1 MKRVLIPGVILCGAD
16 VAQAV
21 DDKNMYMH
29 FFEEMTVYAPVPVP
43 VNGNTHYTS
52 ESIERLPTGNGNISD
67 LLRTNPAVRM
77 DSTQST
83 SLNQGDIR
91 PEKISIHG
99 ASPYQNAY
107 LIDGISA
114 TNNLNPANES
124 DASSATNISGMS
136 QGYYLDVSLL
146 DNVTLYD
153 SFVPVEFGRFNGGVI
168 DAKIKRFNADDS
180 KVKLGYRTTRSDW
193 LTSHIDENNKSAFNQ
208 GSSGSTYYSPDF
220 KKNFYTL
227 SFNQELADNFGVTA
241 GLSRRQSDITR
252 ADYVSNDG
260 IVAGR
265 AQYKNVIDTALSKF
279 TWFASDRFTHDFHP
293 KDQVNLWLQIHTGSL
308 QEEDNERG
316 VAHFVEHMMFN
327 GTKTWPGNKVI
338 ETFESMGL
346 RFGRDVNA
354 YTSYDET
361 VYQVS
366 LPTTQK
372 QNLQQVM
379 AIFSEWSN
387 AATFEKLEVDAER
400 GVITEEWRA
409 HQDAKWRTSQA
420 RRPFLLANTRNLDRE
435 PIGLMDTVATVT
447 PAQLRQFY
455 QRWYQPNNMTFIV
468 VGDIDSKEAL
478 ALIKDNLSKL
488 PANKAAEN
496 RVWPTKAEN
505 HLRFNIIN
513 DKENRVNGIALYY
526 RLPMVQVNDEQS
538 FIEQAE
544 WSMLVQL
551 FNQRLQERIQS
562 GELKTISGGTARS
575 VKIAPDYQSLFFRV
589 NARDDNMQDAANALM
604 AELATIDQ
612 HGFSAEELDDVK
624 STRLTWLK
632 NAVDQQ
638 AERDLRMLTSRLA
651 SSSLNNTPFL
661 SPEET
666 YQLSKRLWQQIT
678 VQSLAEKWQQL
689 RKNQDAFWEQ
699 MVNNEVAA
707 KKALSPA
714 AILALEKEYANKK
727 LAAYVFPG
735 RNLSL
740 TVDADPQAE
749 ISSKETLAE
758 NLTSLTLSNGA
769 RVILAKS
776 AGEEQKLQIIAV
788 SNKGDLSFPAQQKSL
803 IALANKAV
811 SGSGV
816 GELSSSSLKR
826 WSAENSVTMS
836 SKVSGM
842 NTLLSVSART
852 NNPEPGFQLI
862 NQRITHSTI
871 NDNIWASLQNAQIQ
885 ALKTLDQRPAEKFA
899 QQMYETRYADD
910 RTKLLQENQIAQ
922 FTAADALAADRQL
935 FSSPADITFV
945 IVGNV
950 AEDKLVALITRYLG
964 SIKHSDSPLA
974 AGKPLTRATDNAS
987 VTVKEQNEPVAQVSQ
1002 WKRYDS
1008 RTPVNL
1014 PTRMALDAFNVALA
1028 KDLRVNIRE
1037 QASGAY
1043 SVSSRLSVDPQAKDI
1058 SHLLA
1063 FTCQPERHDEL
1074 LTLANEV
1081 MVKRLAKGISEQ
1093 ELNEYQQNVQ
1103 RSLDI
1108 QQRSVQQLANTIV
1121 NSLIQYDDPAAWT
1134 EQEQLLKQ
1142 MTVENVNTAVKQ
1154 YLSHPVNTYTGVL
1167 LPK

>member
-1 MKRVLIPGVILCGAD
+1 MRNLCFLLTLVATLLLPGRLIA
-16 VAQAV
+16 AA
-21 DDKNMYMH
+21 
-29 FFEEMTVYAPVPVP
+29 
-43 VNGNTHYTS
+43 
-52 ESIERLPTGNGNISD
+52 LPQDEKLITG
-67 LLRTNPAVRM
+67 
-77 DSTQST
+77 Q
-83 SLNQGDIR
+83 
-91 PEKISIHG
+91 
-99 ASPYQNAY
+99 
-107 LIDGISA
+107 
-114 TNNLNPANES
+114 
-124 DASSATNISGMS
+124 
-136 QGYYLDVSLL
+136 L
-146 DNVTLYD
+146 DN
-153 SFVPVEFGRFNGGVI
+153 
-168 DAKIKRFNADDS
+168 
-180 KVKLGYRTTRSDW
+180 
-193 LTSHIDENNKSAFNQ
+193 
-208 GSSGSTYYSPDF
+208 
-220 KKNFYTL
+220 
-227 SFNQELADNFGVTA
+227 
-241 GLSRRQSDITR
+241 GLRYMIYPH
-252 ADYVSNDG
+252 A
-260 IVAGR
+260 
-265 AQYKNVIDTALSKF
+265 
-279 TWFASDRFTHDFHP
+279 HP

-714 AILALEKEYANKK
+714 AILALEKSTPTKSW
-727 LAAYVFPG
+727 
-735 RNLSL
+735 R
-740 TVDADPQAE
+740 
-749 ISSKETLAE
+749 
-758 NLTSLTLSNGA
+758 LTSS
-769 RVILAKS
+769 R
-776 AGEEQKLQIIAV
+776 QK
-788 SNKGDLSFPAQQKSL
+788 F
-803 IALANKAV
+803 
-811 SGSGV
+811 
-816 GELSSSSLKR
+816 
-826 WSAENSVTMS
+826 
-836 SKVSGM
+836 
-842 NTLLSVSART
+842 
-852 NNPEPGFQLI
+852 
-862 NQRITHSTI
+862 
-871 NDNIWASLQNAQIQ
+871 
-885 ALKTLDQRPAEKFA
+885 
-899 QQMYETRYADD
+899 
-910 RTKLLQENQIAQ
+910 
-922 FTAADALAADRQL
+922 
-935 FSSPADITFV
+935 
-945 IVGNV
+945 
-950 AEDKLVALITRYLG
+950 
-964 SIKHSDSPLA
+964 
-974 AGKPLTRATDNAS
+974 
-987 VTVKEQNEPVAQVSQ
+987 
-1002 WKRYDS
+1002 
-1008 RTPVNL
+1008 
-1014 PTRMALDAFNVALA
+1014 
-1028 KDLRVNIRE
+1028 
-1037 QASGAY
+1037 
-1043 SVSSRLSVDPQAKDI
+1043 
-1058 SHLLA
+1058 
-1063 FTCQPERHDEL
+1063 
-1074 LTLANEV
+1074 
-1081 MVKRLAKGISEQ
+1081 
-1093 ELNEYQQNVQ
+1093 
-1103 RSLDI
+1103 
-1108 QQRSVQQLANTIV
+1108 IV
-1121 NSLIQYDDPAAWT
+1121 NSRRRP
-1134 EQEQLLKQ
+1134 
-1142 MTVENVNTAVKQ
+1142 
-1154 YLSHPVNTYTGVL
+1154 TGGN
-1167 LPK
+1167 

>member
-1 MKRVLIPGVILCGAD
+1 MRNLCFLLTLVATLLLPGRLIA
-16 VAQAV
+16 AA
-21 DDKNMYMH
+21 
-29 FFEEMTVYAPVPVP
+29 
-43 VNGNTHYTS
+43 
-52 ESIERLPTGNGNISD
+52 LPQDEKLITG
-67 LLRTNPAVRM
+67 
-77 DSTQST
+77 Q
-83 SLNQGDIR
+83 
-91 PEKISIHG
+91 
-99 ASPYQNAY
+99 
-107 LIDGISA
+107 
-114 TNNLNPANES
+114 
-124 DASSATNISGMS
+124 
-136 QGYYLDVSLL
+136 L
-146 DNVTLYD
+146 DN
-153 SFVPVEFGRFNGGVI
+153 
-168 DAKIKRFNADDS
+168 
-180 KVKLGYRTTRSDW
+180 
-193 LTSHIDENNKSAFNQ
+193 
-208 GSSGSTYYSPDF
+208 
-220 KKNFYTL
+220 
-227 SFNQELADNFGVTA
+227 
-241 GLSRRQSDITR
+241 GLRYMI
-252 ADYVSNDG
+252 YPH
-260 IVAGR
+260 
-265 AQYKNVIDTALSKF
+265 AQ
-279 TWFASDRFTHDFHP
+279 P

-714 AILALEKEYANKK
+714 AILALEK
-727 LAAYVFPG
+727 
-735 RNLSL
+735 
-740 TVDADPQAE
+740 
-749 ISSKETLAE
+749 
-758 NLTSLTLSNGA
+758 
-769 RVILAKS
+769 
-776 AGEEQKLQIIAV
+776 
-788 SNKGDLSFPAQQKSL
+788 
-803 IALANKAV
+803 
-811 SGSGV
+811 
-816 GELSSSSLKR
+816 
-826 WSAENSVTMS
+826 
-836 SKVSGM
+836 
-842 NTLLSVSART
+842 
-852 NNPEPGFQLI
+852 LI
-862 NQRITHSTI
+862 NQRINHSTI

-910 RTKLLQENQIAQ
+910 RTKLPQENQIAQ
-922 FTAADALAADRQL
+922 FTAADALTADRQL

-1002 WKRYDS
+1002 WKRYNS

-1014 PTRMALDAFNVALA
+1014 ATRMALDAFNVALA
-1028 KDLRVNIRE
+1028 KDLRINIRE

-1121 NSLIQYDDPAAWT
+1121 NSLIQYDDPAAWI

>member
-1 MKRVLIPGVILCGAD
+1 MRNLCFLLTLVATLLLPGRLIA
-16 VAQAV
+16 AA
-21 DDKNMYMH
+21 
-29 FFEEMTVYAPVPVP
+29 
-43 VNGNTHYTS
+43 
-52 ESIERLPTGNGNISD
+52 LPQDEKLITG
-67 LLRTNPAVRM
+67 
-77 DSTQST
+77 Q
-83 SLNQGDIR
+83 
-91 PEKISIHG
+91 
-99 ASPYQNAY
+99 
-107 LIDGISA
+107 
-114 TNNLNPANES
+114 
-124 DASSATNISGMS
+124 
-136 QGYYLDVSLL
+136 L
-146 DNVTLYD
+146 DN
-153 SFVPVEFGRFNGGVI
+153 
-168 DAKIKRFNADDS
+168 
-180 KVKLGYRTTRSDW
+180 
-193 LTSHIDENNKSAFNQ
+193 
-208 GSSGSTYYSPDF
+208 
-220 KKNFYTL
+220 
-227 SFNQELADNFGVTA
+227 
-241 GLSRRQSDITR
+241 GLRYMI
-252 ADYVSNDG
+252 YPH
-260 IVAGR
+260 
-265 AQYKNVIDTALSKF
+265 AQ
-279 TWFASDRFTHDFHP
+279 P

-505 HLRFNIIN
+505 HLRFNIIK

-526 RLPMVQVNDEQS
+526 RLPMVQVSDEQS

-699 MVNNEVAA
+699 MVNN
-707 KKALSPA
+707 
-714 AILALEKEYANKK
+714 
-727 LAAYVFPG
+727 
-735 RNLSL
+735 
-740 TVDADPQAE
+740 
-749 ISSKETLAE
+749 
-758 NLTSLTLSNGA
+758 
-769 RVILAKS
+769 
-776 AGEEQKLQIIAV
+776 AV

-842 NTLLSVSART
+842 NTLLSVSARA

-922 FTAADALAADRQL
+922 FTAADALAADRKL

-1014 PTRMALDAFNVALA
+1014 AMRMALDAFNVALA
-1028 KDLRVNIRE
+1028 KDLRINIRE

>member
-1 MKRVLIPGVILCGAD
+1 MRNLCFLLTLVATLLLPGRLIA
-16 VAQAV
+16 AA
-21 DDKNMYMH
+21 
-29 FFEEMTVYAPVPVP
+29 
-43 VNGNTHYTS
+43 
-52 ESIERLPTGNGNISD
+52 LPQDEKLITG
-67 LLRTNPAVRM
+67 
-77 DSTQST
+77 Q
-83 SLNQGDIR
+83 
-91 PEKISIHG
+91 
-99 ASPYQNAY
+99 
-107 LIDGISA
+107 
-114 TNNLNPANES
+114 
-124 DASSATNISGMS
+124 
-136 QGYYLDVSLL
+136 L
-146 DNVTLYD
+146 DN
-153 SFVPVEFGRFNGGVI
+153 
-168 DAKIKRFNADDS
+168 
-180 KVKLGYRTTRSDW
+180 
-193 LTSHIDENNKSAFNQ
+193 
-208 GSSGSTYYSPDF
+208 
-220 KKNFYTL
+220 
-227 SFNQELADNFGVTA
+227 
-241 GLSRRQSDITR
+241 GLRYMI
-252 ADYVSNDG
+252 YPH
-260 IVAGR
+260 
-265 AQYKNVIDTALSKF
+265 AQ
-279 TWFASDRFTHDFHP
+279 P

-727 LAAYVFPG
+727 LAAYIFPG

-899 QQMYETRYADD
+899 QQMYETLYADD
-910 RTKLLQENQIAQ
+910 RTKLPQENQIAQ
-922 FTAADALAADRQL
+922 FT
-935 FSSPADITFV
+935 
-945 IVGNV
+945 
-950 AEDKLVALITRYLG
+950 
-964 SIKHSDSPLA
+964 A

-1002 WKRYDS
+1002 WKRYNS

-1014 PTRMALDAFNVALA
+1014 ATRMALDAFNVALA
-1028 KDLRVNIRE
+1028 KDLRINIRE

>member
-1 MKRVLIPGVILCGAD
+1 MRNLSFLLSLVAMLLLLPGRLIATELP
-16 VAQAV
+16 Q
-21 DDKNMYMH
+21 DDKL
-29 FFEEMTVYAPVPVP
+29 
-43 VNGNTHYTS
+43 
-52 ESIERLPTGNGNISD
+52 ITG
-67 LLRTNPAVRM
+67 
-77 DSTQST
+77 Q
-83 SLNQGDIR
+83 
-91 PEKISIHG
+91 
-99 ASPYQNAY
+99 
-107 LIDGISA
+107 
-114 TNNLNPANES
+114 
-124 DASSATNISGMS
+124 
-136 QGYYLDVSLL
+136 L
-146 DNVTLYD
+146 DNGLRYMIYPH
-153 SFVPVEFGRFNGGVI
+153 SQP
-168 DAKIKRFNADDS
+168 
-180 KVKLGYRTTRSDW
+180 
-193 LTSHIDENNKSAFNQ
+193 
-208 GSSGSTYYSPDF
+208 
-220 KKNFYTL
+220 KN
-227 SFNQELADNFGVTA
+227 
-241 GLSRRQSDITR
+241 
-252 ADYVSNDG
+252 
-260 IVAGR
+260 
-265 AQYKNVIDTALSKF
+265 
-279 TWFASDRFTHDFHP
+279 
-293 KDQVNLWLQIHTGSL
+293 QVNLWLQIHTGSL

-327 GTKTWPGNKVI
+327 GTKIWPGNKVI

-372 QNLQQVM
+372 QNLQKVM

-387 AATFEKLEVDAER
+387 AATFEKHEVDAER

-447 PAQLRQFY
+447 PEQLRHFY

-478 ALIKDNLSKL
+478 ALIKDNLGKL
-488 PANKAAEN
+488 SANTAVKN

-526 RLPMVQVNDEQS
+526 RLPMIPVTDEQS
-538 FIEQAE
+538 FVEQAE
-544 WSMLVQL
+544 WSMLIQL

-575 VKIAPDYQSLFFRV
+575 VKIAPDYQSIFFRV

-612 HGFSAEELDDVK
+612 HGFSAAELDDVK
-624 STRLTWLK
+624 ATRLTWLK
-632 NAVDQQ
+632 NAAEQQ

-651 SSSLNNTPFL
+651 SSSLNNVPFL

-699 MVNNEVAA
+699 MVNNDIAA

-714 AILALEKEYANKK
+714 AIQALEKEYTAKE
-727 LAAYVFPG
+727 LAAYTFPG

-740 TVDADPQAE
+740 TVHADLKAKITSQQ
-749 ISSKETLAE
+749 KLAE

-776 AGEEQKLQIIAV
+776 ASEEEKLQLIAV
-788 SNKGDLSFPAQQKSL
+788 SNKGDLNFPAEQKSL

-811 SGSGV
+811 GGSGV
-816 GELSSSSLKR
+816 GEISSSSLKR

-836 SKVSGM
+836 SKVSGL
-842 NTLLSVSART
+842 NTLLSVSARA

-862 NQRITHSTI
+862 NQRITQSTI
-871 NDNIWASLQNAQIQ
+871 NENIWASLQNAQIQ
-885 ALKTLDQRPAEKFA
+885 ALKTLDQHPAEKFA
-899 QQMYETRYADD
+899 QKMYETRYNDP
-910 RTKLLQENQIAQ
+910 RTKLLQAKQIAQ

-935 FSSPADITFV
+935 FSSPEEMTFV

-950 AEDKLVALITRYLG
+950 AENKILPLITHYLG
-964 SIKHSDSPLA
+964 SIKPSKSTLV
-974 AGKPLTRATDNAS
+974 AGKPLNRATDNAT

-1008 RTPVNL
+1008 RTSINL
-1014 PTRMALDAFNVALA
+1014 ATRMALDAFNVALA
-1028 KDLRVNIRE
+1028 KDLRINIRE

-1043 SVSSRLSVDPQAKDI
+1043 SVSSRLSVDPLAKDI

-1063 FTCQPERHDEL
+1063 FTCQPERYDEL

-1081 MVKRLAKGISEQ
+1081 MAKRLAKGINQQ

-1121 NSLIQYDDPAAWT
+1121 NSIIQYDDPAAWIA
-1134 EQEQLLKQ
+1134 QEKLLQ
-1142 MTVENVNTAVKQ
+1142 HMTVENVNTAVKQ
-1154 YLSHPVNTYTGVL
+1154 YLTYPVNTHIGVL

>member
-1 MKRVLIPGVILCGAD
+1 MIYPHA
-16 VAQAV
+16 
-21 DDKNMYMH
+21 
-29 FFEEMTVYAPVPVP
+29 
-43 VNGNTHYTS
+43 
-52 ESIERLPTGNGNISD
+52 
-67 LLRTNPAVRM
+67 
-77 DSTQST
+77 
-83 SLNQGDIR
+83 
-91 PEKISIHG
+91 
-99 ASPYQNAY
+99 
-107 LIDGISA
+107 
-114 TNNLNPANES
+114 
-124 DASSATNISGMS
+124 
-136 QGYYLDVSLL
+136 
-146 DNVTLYD
+146 
-153 SFVPVEFGRFNGGVI
+153 
-168 DAKIKRFNADDS
+168 
-180 KVKLGYRTTRSDW
+180 
-193 LTSHIDENNKSAFNQ
+193 
-208 GSSGSTYYSPDF
+208 
-220 KKNFYTL
+220 
-227 SFNQELADNFGVTA
+227 
-241 GLSRRQSDITR
+241 
-252 ADYVSNDG
+252 
-260 IVAGR
+260 
-265 AQYKNVIDTALSKF
+265 
-279 TWFASDRFTHDFHP
+279 HP

-538 FIEQAE
+538 FVEQAE

-699 MVNNEVAA
+699 MVNNELAA

-727 LAAYVFPG
+727 LAAYIFPG

-769 RVILAKS
+769 KVILAKS
-776 AGEEQKLQIIAV
+776 AGEEQKLQITAV

-910 RTKLLQENQIAQ
+910 RTKLLQENQIVQ

-950 AEDKLVALITRYLG
+950 SEDKLVALITRYLG

-1014 PTRMALDAFNVALA
+1014 ATRMALDAFNVALA